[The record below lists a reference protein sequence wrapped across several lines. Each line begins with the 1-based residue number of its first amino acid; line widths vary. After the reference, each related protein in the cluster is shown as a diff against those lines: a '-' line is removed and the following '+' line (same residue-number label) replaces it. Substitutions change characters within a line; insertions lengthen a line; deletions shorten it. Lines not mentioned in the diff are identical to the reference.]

1 MKKVK
6 YRAWDGNNNVMWIV
20 TDIEWND
27 RQLPDEI
34 GQNVT
39 HIRGKC
45 YINDVFT
52 PIGCNKRYSPKR
64 FKKIIL
70 LEYTGLKD
78 KNGKEIYEGDILEH
92 PSSQKFTVVWNDAF
106 VGFRANY
113 DDILDSNV
121 AMQLSN
127 KGQAV
132 VIGNIYEKPELL
144 K

>member
-78 KNGKEIYEGDILEH
+78 KNGVEIYEGNIV
-92 PSSQKFTVVWNDAF
+92 TIY
-106 VGFRANY
+106 NY
-113 DDILDSNV
+113 LNGEIW
-121 AMQLSN
+121 
-127 KGQAV
+127 KGHV
-132 VIGNIYEKPELL
+132 HNCVI
-144 K
+144 

>member
-78 KNGKEIYEGDILEH
+78 KNGVEIFEGDIVKIMQDVECQGTVIFELGE
-92 PSSQKFTVVWNDAF
+92 FTTNQPHLTLARGWSRDTE
-106 VGFRANY
+106 
-113 DDILDSNV
+113 
-121 AMQLSN
+121 
-127 KGQAV
+127 
-132 VIGNIYEKPELL
+132 VIGNIYENPELL
-144 K
+144 